1 MRRRLMLT
9 TASALLCAVLAPA
22 AHANIPPPV
31 TKTNTVRLPA
41 YGNVPDGTLT
51 TKLTY
56 QHATASAAAS
66 TGNTIGLGK
75 GAVFTL
81 TTCVAY
87 HLQGAAPVSS
97 CADRSVDTRANAAT
111 VYTYAPSVT
120 LSGQPGPPARRP
132 GATSPRTPRSC
143 MQYQRRHVVRRAH
156 LARRRPAGRRA
167 PRRRAGRHGGDP
179 AAERDRHPAGP
190 GLQRPDQQRAGRQ
203 HLPPAADG
211 RQRDRPAAR
220 RGVEPPR
227 VRRGAG
233 VLRGRAAHR
242 RLRGPGAARG
252 DARHPRW
259 RLGDDRDR
267 RGAGQPRRGRPLA
280 GAGL

>member
-9 TASALLCAVLAPA
+9 MASALLCAVLCRQA

-31 TKTNTVRLPA
+31 TKTNTMRLPA

-56 QHATASAAAS
+56 QQATASAAAS

-120 LSGQPGPPARRP
+120 LSGRPGPPARRP
-132 GATSPRTPRSC
+132 GATSPRTARS
-143 MQYQRRHVVRRAH
+143 
-156 LARRRPAGRRA
+156 
-167 PRRRAGRHGGDP
+167 
-179 AAERDRHPAGP
+179 
-190 GLQRPDQQRAGRQ
+190 
-203 HLPPAADG
+203 
-211 RQRDRPAAR
+211 
-220 RGVEPPR
+220 
-227 VRRGAG
+227 
-233 VLRGRAAHR
+233 
-242 RLRGPGAARG
+242 
-252 DARHPRW
+252 
-259 RLGDDRDR
+259 
-267 RGAGQPRRGRPLA
+267 
-280 GAGL
+280 